1 MQNGAAFARE
11 LPSTVVETRVKGP
24 CPSLDRVTEQGTPV
38 SWSHSPKFPL
48 QLAGLWRLHLQTKG
62 RACSP
67 ALAVS
72 GAAVERLL
80 YPTLGSPLLPASCRV
95 GFNLNCSPQRGP
107 IREEASGEAE
117 GESSEGRRPW
127 GRLARPPPPSL
138 RLNASPRDASWIP
151 AVPAMGAEIRSRWQR
166 AWQPTG

>member
-127 GRLARPPPPSL
+127 GRLARPPPPLSAPKCQSQGCQL
-138 RLNASPRDASWIP
+138 DPGCPCNGS
-151 AVPAMGAEIRSRWQR
+151 
-166 AWQPTG
+166 